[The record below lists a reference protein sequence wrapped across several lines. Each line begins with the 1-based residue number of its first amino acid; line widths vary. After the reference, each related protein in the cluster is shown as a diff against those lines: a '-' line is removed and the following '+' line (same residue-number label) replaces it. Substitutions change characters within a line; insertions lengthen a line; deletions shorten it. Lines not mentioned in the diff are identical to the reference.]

1 MYAIARMLLGMLV
14 SSIVVRLAVLLIR
27 FHEHRGSRLVSRRA
41 FLRNAVL
48 GSVVVVGLEVLGGFV
63 YFFWPNKTGAFGR
76 EITVPLDLVPPAGDA
91 PYRNQTGKFYII
103 TNDDGSLALYWKCT
117 HLGCTV
123 PWSPPEDMWHCPCH
137 GSIYNRHGE
146 RVAGPAP
153 RPLDL
158 MLMRVEGNNVIVDTG
173 TIIQRS
179 QWEPDQSVQLS
190 V

>member
-1 MYAIARMLLGMLV
+1 MRAIARMLLGMLAV
-14 SSIVVRLAVLLIR
+14 LIVGRLAALLSR
-27 FHEHRGSRLVSRRA
+27 FHEQRRSRLVSRRA

-48 GSVVVVGLEVLGGFV
+48 GSVVIVGLEVLVGFA

-76 EITVPLDLVPPAGDA
+76 DITVPLDLVPPTGDP
-91 PYRNQTGKFYII
+91 PYRNQTGKFFII
-103 TNDDGSLALYWKCT
+103 TNDDGSLALYWKCP

-137 GSIYNRHGE
+137 GSIFNRHGE

-153 RPLDL
+153 RPMDL
-158 MLMRVEGNNVIVDTG
+158 MPMRVEGNNVIVETG

-179 QWEPDQSVQLS
+179 EWQPEQSVMLS
-190 V
+190 I